1 MFSIFI
7 ILNYKILEKNSIQY
21 IDNIINSILIQTFK
35 KWELF
40 ISTNSDEIFN
50 YINQNFNQNNIK
62 LFMNLNDFNL
72 FKDSCNFNFISLY
85 DPNFIWNSDK
95 LNFESKF
102 IINYDLIIHNKF
114 LKNNIISFDND
125 FINITDFKFDIINFF
140 NTNSITF
147 NKSLPYFFN
156 SNNNLQFILQSKLY
170 GFKICFI
177 NKKLFISNSNFID
190 SFDYQNNLFT
200 NVLTINKYKLFDNY
214 ISTVNI
220 FGGLGNQLFQIFT
233 CIAYSIKHNTY
244 FFLPIKYNQP
254 NSGNFKRNFYWNSL
268 FYNLSHR
275 FIINNFNKR
284 FYNIFIEPSF
294 NFNTIPFSNKIYLDG
309 YFQSFKYF
317 INELP
322 LIRKLLNFDLLLSLN
337 RIKYKYLFN
346 DEFITI
352 SIHFRRGDYL
362 NLTNQYVILDNKY
375 YINALNYIFKLHN
388 DKKFNILYFCE
399 STDNQQILIDI
410 SYINF
415 KLLEN
420 DIYKENNISF
430 NFIKVDDNINDLEQF
445 LIMTSC
451 NHNIIANSTF
461 SWWAA
466 FLNNYSDKIILCPC
480 KYFINKNDFNI
491 YDFYPDKW
499 IKIAN

>member
-7 ILNYKILEKNSIQY
+7 ILNNKYSEKILKNN
-21 IDNIINSILIQTFK
+21 IDSIINSILIQTFN

-40 ISTNSDEIFN
+40 ISTNSDDIFN
-50 YINQNFNQNNIK
+50 YISQNFNYNNIK

-72 FKDSCNFNFISLY
+72 LINLCNFNYISFY

-95 LNFESKF
+95 LNFESKL
-102 IINYDLIIHNKF
+102 ILNYDLIIHNKF
-114 LKNNIISFDND
+114 LQYNNNSINND
-125 FINITDFKFDIINFF
+125 IINITDFKFDFIHYFNF
-140 NTNSITF
+140 NSITF
-147 NKSLPYFFN
+147 NKSLPYSF
-156 SNNNLQFILQSKLY
+156 NNNLEFILQCKLF

-177 NKKLFISNSNFID
+177 NKKLFINNSNFIHNYNLSID
-190 SFDYQNNLFT
+190 LPTLNKFKFLDNN
-200 NVLTINKYKLFDNY
+200 

-233 CIAYSIKHNTY
+233 CIAYSFKHNTK
-244 FFLPIKYNQP
+244 FLLPIKFNQP

-275 FIINNFNKR
+275 FIINNFNKKY
-284 FYNIFIEPSF
+284 FNIFVEPSF

-309 YFQSFKYF
+309 YFQSYKYF
-317 INELP
+317 INESP
-322 LIRKLLNFDLLLSLN
+322 LIRKLLNFDLLLSVN
-337 RIKYKYLFN
+337 KIKYKHFFS
-346 DEFITI
+346 DDSITI

-362 NLTNQYVILDNKY
+362 NLTNQYIILDNKY
-375 YINALNYIFKLHN
+375 YINALNYIFKLHFN
-388 DKKFNILYFCE
+388 TKFNILYFCE
-399 STDNQQILIDI
+399 SSDNTQIV
-410 SYINF
+410 
-415 KLLEN
+415 N
-420 DIYKENNISF
+420 DIFFINSKLIENPIYKDNNNLF
-430 NFIKVDDNINDLEQF
+430 NFTKIDDNIIDFEQF

-466 FLNNYSDKIILCPC
+466 FLNNYSNKIVICPS

-491 YDFYPDKW
+491 FDFYPDKW
-499 IKIAN
+499 IKIIN